1 MEPAPSYDKRTVRS
15 WSLYDFANSA
25 FTTLIV
31 TFVYAVYFTDAI
43 APSHERGL
51 TLWSW
56 GVSSSAILVA
66 LMSPFLGAM
75 ADSGGHR
82 RRYLLLST
90 VICVAGSVVLFFPLP
105 GQIAFALI
113 TFVIANVA
121 FEMANVFYNAY
132 LPDIAPLSQIGK
144 VSGNGWAL
152 GYIGGL
158 FCLLVGYFVLV
169 QPSDPPFGLS
179 AEDGSNVRAVT
190 LLVAGWFALFSL
202 PMFLW
207 VKDKKVENPP
217 PAGVLFRFARQELA
231 QTFREI
237 RNYRNLVRL
246 LVARFVYNDGLI
258 TIFALGG
265 IYAVDT
271 FGVNIFYF
279 GIILNLAAGVGAFAM
294 GYLDD
299 YIGGRKTILISIVG
313 LALATITAVLT
324 TNVTVFWASAVL
336 TGILAGPNQS
346 ASRSLFSRFVP
357 ENHENE
363 FFGFFAFSGKFT
375 AFIGPFLV
383 GLLTHIYHSQ
393 RIGIS
398 VVVLMF
404 IAGGLLLLRVDEKEG
419 IATANRTGAAELL
432 G

>member
-1 MEPAPSYDKRTVRS
+1 MEAGVQYDKRTIQA

-43 APSHERGL
+43 APDHERGL

-56 GVSSSAILVA
+56 GISSSAVLVA
-66 LMSPFLGAM
+66 LFSPFLGAM

-90 VICVAGSVVLFFPLP
+90 SVCVLGSVVLFFPSP
-105 GQIAFALI
+105 GQVVFALV

-132 LPDIAPLSQIGK
+132 LPDIAPLNQIGK

-152 GYIGGL
+152 GYVGGML
-158 FCLLVGYFVLV
+158 CLLAGYFVLV
-169 QPSDPPFGLS
+169 QPAHPPFGLS
-179 AEDGSNVRAVT
+179 AENGSNIRAVT

-207 VKDKKVENPP
+207 VEDKKIEDPP
-217 PAGVLFRFARQELA
+217 PTSVLFRFARQELA

-237 RNYRNLVRL
+237 RNYRQLVRL
-246 LVARFVYNDGLI
+246 LIARLVYNDGLV
-258 TIFALGG
+258 TMFALGG

-279 GIILNLAAGVGAFAM
+279 GIILNVAAGLGAFAM

-299 YIGGRKTILISIVG
+299 YIGGKQTIMISIVG
-313 LALATITAVLT
+313 LAIATIIAVFT
-324 TNVTVFWASAVL
+324 TSVTVFWVSAIL

-346 ASRSLFSRFVP
+346 ASRSLFGRFVP

-383 GLLTHIYHSQ
+383 GLLTQLYHNQ

-398 VVVLMF
+398 VVVVMF
-404 IAGGLLLLRVDEKEG
+404 IAGGILLLRVDEKQG
-419 IATANRTGAAELL
+419 IETAARTGSAELL
-432 G
+432 E